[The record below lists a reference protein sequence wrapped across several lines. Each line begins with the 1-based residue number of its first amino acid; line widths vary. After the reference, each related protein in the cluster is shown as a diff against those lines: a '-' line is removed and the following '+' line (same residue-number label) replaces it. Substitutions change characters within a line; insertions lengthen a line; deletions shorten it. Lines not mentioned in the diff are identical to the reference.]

1 MMPAVASGW
10 APQATSAILD
20 DMSLALL
27 LVGLTSF
34 FGTFV
39 ALVRVRHPAMLS
51 FIVMMA
57 GWLVG
62 ELAVFHLLLQAVV
75 ALGLVAAG
83 GLDETRGWIGL
94 AALGVSWIGL
104 VRVQIVAGKA
114 RGSIARDLAAVIGDT
129 AAVEL
134 GSHRP
139 SLSMLARPF
148 HHDRSGLEI
157 SRDVAYGP
165 ESRHQL
171 DLYRLASPP
180 DKPRPVMI
188 YVHGGAWIIGKKE
201 QQALPMIHALAK
213 QGWLVVPVRYGLAP
227 RHRFPTAITDVERAV
242 GWVADH
248 AEELDADPNF
258 IAISGGSAGGHL
270 AALAALGSAVGH
282 RIAACVPIY
291 GAFDFTDSQKIRGYA
306 SMRVFLERAVMPT
319 KLADDREGWEAA
331 SPIFRVDT
339 DAPPFLV
346 VHGTHDVLLWREET
360 RSFVAALREA
370 SSASVT
376 SVEVPG
382 AQHAFD
388 LFHSVRS
395 AAVVDGI
402 ITWLE
407 AVRATRSEQLG
418 RTPRAHS
425 QEI

>member
-1 MMPAVASGW
+1 
-10 APQATSAILD
+10 
-20 DMSLALL
+20 MSLALL

-75 ALGLVAAG
+75 ALGLVIGG
-83 GLDETRGWIGL
+83 GLDQTRGWIGL

-114 RGSIARDLAAVIGDT
+114 RGSIARDLAAVIDDAT
-129 AAVEL
+129 APL
-134 GSHRP
+134 RTRRP
-139 SLSMLARPF
+139 ARSMLARPF
-148 HHDRSGLEI
+148 HHDRSDLKI
-157 SRDVAYGP
+157 TRDVGYGP
-165 ESRHQL
+165 EPRHQL
-171 DLYRLASPP
+171 DLYRLATPP

-201 QQALPMIHALAK
+201 QQGLPMIHALAK

-242 GWVADH
+242 DWVSDH
-248 AEELDADPNF
+248 AEELDADSNF
-258 IAISGGSAGGHL
+258 VAISGGSAGGHL
-270 AALAALGSAVGH
+270 AALAALGPTVGH

-291 GAFDFTDSQKIRGYA
+291 GAFDFTDSQEIRGYA

-319 KLADDREGWEAA
+319 KLVDDRSGWEAA

-339 DAPPFLV
+339 EAPPFLV

-360 RSFVAALREA
+360 RSFVAALRAA

-407 AVRATRSEQLG
+407 AVRTAESEQLG
-418 RTPRAHS
+418 RAPRAQS
-425 QEI
+425 